1 MATILLRER
10 QPGASLRYTPASYAG
25 RVLVGHQPVSF
36 ANTTD
41 TIDDLNFGRLRA
53 ASCLDE
59 PLVDSNIWV
68 PSRFIRSMPSR
79 SDWYLVRDDD
89 LGPLE
94 WSPAT
99 WDDTLAFV
107 RYVRDASRAADALQS
122 TRELLRHGPQEHLI
136 VHMRQVSDAGTERPI
151 KPLEGPDSF
160 PIDWRRRTIRFRK

>member
-1 MATILLRER
+1 MATILLQER
-10 QPGASLRYTPASYAG
+10 RPGASLRYTPASYAG
-25 RVLVGHQPVSF
+25 RVLVGHQPGSF

-68 PSRFIRSMPSR
+68 PSRFIRSIPAL

-107 RYVRDASRAADALQS
+107 HYVRDANQAAPVRREMTAKALEASQS
-122 TRELLRHGPQEHLI
+122 PGGQMDYRKRLLRLK
-136 VHMRQVSDAGTERPI
+136 RP
-151 KPLEGPDSF
+151 
-160 PIDWRRRTIRFRK
+160 